1 MNMTI
6 WNRLVIDG
14 NAVYEIDEEC
24 LRQKEEAEKQSQS
37 WKSNH
42 SGLGSRRPKAGE
54 NKAY

>member
-37 WKSNH
+37 WKNNH